1 MALILWQISLMS
13 EQRVVLGGASGLIKW
28 RHYVKNCLGFLA
40 LGASLAFAAPLRAQD
55 AAWRIDPNHSAAHFS
70 VRHLMISTV
79 RGEFSGVN
87 GTVRYDPK
95 RPAEASVEATIDC
108 RTLNTGVAKR
118 DEQMKGPDFFDV
130 QRYPS
135 MKFTSKR
142 VQAAGKGKLKIT
154 GDLTINAITR
164 QVVLDVEGP
173 SPPVKDAQG
182 REKIGLSAAT
192 RINRKDFAITW
203 NEILESGGVAVADEV
218 SISLDIELI
227 RLTAGQN

>member
-1 MALILWQISLMS
+1 MTCDSDSTAPSLAKA
-13 EQRVVLGGASGLIKW
+13 RVRPRPGLKLSL
-28 RHYVKNCLGFLA
+28 VAAALA
-40 LGASLAFAAPLRAQD
+40 LAAPLPAQD
-55 AAWRIDPNHSAAHFS
+55 TAWRIDPNHSAAHFS

-118 DEQMKGPDFFDV
+118 DDQMKGPDFFDV
-130 QRYPS
+130 QKYPS

-142 VQAAGKGKLKIT
+142 VQTAGKGKLRIT

-164 QVVLDVEGP
+164 PVVLDVEGP

-227 RLTAGQN
+227 RLTAAPN